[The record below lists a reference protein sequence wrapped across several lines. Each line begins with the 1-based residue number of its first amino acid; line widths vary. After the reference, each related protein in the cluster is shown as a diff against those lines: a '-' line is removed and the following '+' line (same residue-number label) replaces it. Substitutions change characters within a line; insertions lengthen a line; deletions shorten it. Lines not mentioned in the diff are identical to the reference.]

1 MTTNLNI
8 EIQLEL
14 QARYKDQNSVCLANK
29 KQARV
34 LLLFSSNVHV
44 WLNKIITYIHIV
56 TRDKQNKLFHSI
68 PSPIIFLKNF
78 INRKKHNLK
87 HCN

>member
-14 QARYKDQNSVCLANK
+14 QARYKDQNSV
-29 KQARV
+29 KQARF

-44 WLNKIITYIHIV
+44 RLNKIITYLHIV
-56 TRDKQNKLFHSI
+56 TRGKQNKLLYSI
-68 PSPIIFLKNF
+68 L
-78 INRKKHNLK
+78 
-87 HCN
+87 

>member
-8 EIQLEL
+8 DIQPEL
-14 QARYKDQNSVCLANK
+14 QARYKDQNSVCFANK

-44 WLNKIITYIHIV
+44 RLNKIVTYLHIV
-56 TRDKQNKLFHSI
+56 TRGKQNKLLYSI
-68 PSPIIFLKNF
+68 L
-78 INRKKHNLK
+78 
-87 HCN
+87 

>member
-14 QARYKDQNSVCLANK
+14 QARYKDQNSV
-29 KQARV
+29 KQARF

-44 WLNKIITYIHIV
+44 RMNKIITYLHIV
-56 TRDKQNKLFHSI
+56 TRGKQN
-68 PSPIIFLKNF
+68 
-78 INRKKHNLK
+78 
-87 HCN
+87 